1 MEEHQAIRQLK
12 QGDIAGLETLVNLHY
27 LKAVRAAYLILQDEA
42 LAEDVVQT
50 IFLNLPQ
57 KIDQFDESREF
68 HPWFFRSVINN
79 AISVSRKRKRLV
91 FVNETEAM
99 EIWSNAVELVNQNG
113 HNLEEDYISEELNQ
127 TIWQAL
133 QNLSPPQRAAIVLRY
148 YLEFSEEEIS
158 QEMSQPKSAI
168 KWTLYAARKKLR
180 QILNP
185 IKNDQSE
192 AEETAR
198 NRKRR

>member
-12 QGDIAGLETLVNLHY
+12 QGKITGLETLVNMYY
-27 LKAVRAAYLILQDEA
+27 LKAVRAAYLVVQDEA

-57 KIDQFDESREF
+57 KIEQFDESKAF

-91 FVNETEAM
+91 FVNEAEAL
-99 EIWSNAVELVNQNG
+99 ENWSNAVEVARQNG
-113 HNLEEDYISEELNQ
+113 HNLEEEYISEELNQ

-133 QNLSPPQRAAIVLRY
+133 RNLSPKQRSAIVMRY
-148 YLEFSEEEIS
+148 YLQFSEEEIS
-158 QEMSQPKSAI
+158 LKMNQPKSTI

-192 AEETAR
+192 AEETAT
-198 NRKRR
+198 NRKRK